1 MRSHRTILA
10 EALKAKGLTHK
21 KVAALMGYKSP
32 ATVGHKLR
40 GRNDWETGELAKMA
54 ELAGMSMVVLA
65 EQSND
70 LHLTKRPESV
80 EGAAIL
86 DELDP
91 ADLAV
96 AMATLRAYRKK
107 NSDSN
112 NQ

>member
-10 EALKAKGLTHK
+10 QALKAQGLTHK

-54 ELAGMSMVVLA
+54 EIAGMSLVVLA
-65 EQSND
+65 ELSDD
-70 LHLTKRPESV
+70 LHVARRPEAV

-86 DELDP
+86 DEMDES
-91 ADLAV
+91 DLGPI
-96 AMATLRAYRKK
+96 MAQLRAYRAKK
-107 NSDSN
+107 SDK
-112 NQ
+112 